1 MEINLINILNFIF
14 YVINIIITYG
24 IGNAGW
30 ANTPDNGELSEKYQ
44 TLITPNGSAFS
55 IWGLIFVAEGIFAV
69 AQLFPKFSNEKM
81 VMEGVK
87 YWWVLACIFQCG
99 WTIAFAF
106 EVIWLS
112 LVFMLLIWSSL
123 AALLYSQ
130 YYTESKGTLL
140 EFWLLRF
147 PFAVH
152 CGWLTAASA
161 LNVNVVV
168 VDIDQPADI
177 QLACGIISLAVLHAI
192 SVWVVFGLQKP
203 NYTIAV
209 VLAWANYFIYVEL
222 EEPKQTLL
230 DSGFSSDTLSGV
242 RYAAVAVSCII
253 LLQIV
258 IRIPTDIYARKFKKQ
273 EPQQSDEVT
282 NKKDE
287 KQEGAPVGDDV

>member
-1 MEINLINILNFIF
+1 MQTNKLNILNFVF

-30 ANTPDNGELSEKYQ
+30 LNTPDNGELSEKYQ
-44 TLITPNGSAFS
+44 TLVTPNGSAFS
-55 IWGLIFVAEGIFAV
+55 IWGLIFVAEGVFAV
-69 AQLFPKFSNEKM
+69 AQLLPKFRDDKM
-81 VMEGVK
+81 VVNGVK
-87 YWWVLACIFQCG
+87 YWWILACIFQCG
-99 WTIAFAF
+99 WTIAFAY

-112 LVFMLLIWSSL
+112 LVFMLSIWSSL

-130 YYTESKGTLL
+130 YYTESNGSLV

-161 LNVNVVV
+161 LNVNVLV
-168 VDIDQPADI
+168 VDIGPPADI

-203 NYTIAV
+203 NYTIAG

-222 EEPKQTLL
+222 EDPKASLIER
-230 DSGFSSDTLSGV
+230 GFSFDTLSGV

-258 IRIPTDIYARKFKKQ
+258 IRVPTDVYARKFKKEEASDGSTITKNEGEFENAVV
-273 EPQQSDEVT
+273 EP
-282 NKKDE
+282 
-287 KQEGAPVGDDV
+287 